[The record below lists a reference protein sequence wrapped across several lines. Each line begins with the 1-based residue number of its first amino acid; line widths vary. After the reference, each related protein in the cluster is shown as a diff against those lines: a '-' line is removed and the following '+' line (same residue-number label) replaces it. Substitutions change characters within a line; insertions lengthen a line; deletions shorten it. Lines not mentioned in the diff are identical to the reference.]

1 MLGKKCYAACCGR
14 SLAGGEDSEAP
25 RSWTDVH
32 LECLGIF
39 KMKSRNGKYVG
50 LFRAS
55 CLLISLI

>member
-1 MLGKKCYAACCGR
+1 MLLAAN
-14 SLAGGEDSEAP
+14 EALQVA

-50 LFRAS
+50 LFRPS